1 MKSYYITTPI
11 YYANAKIHFGNLYTS
26 IVADVY
32 ARSKRLLWYD
42 VIFATGTDENGQ
54 KMVQVAEK
62 EWKDVMTFLDEV
74 VAQDQEVMRLCDI
87 SYTDFIRTTESRHHK
102 FVQTILQKTYEAGD
116 IYQWEYEWLYCIGC
130 EAFKK
135 ESDLIDYEWKKVCP
149 DHLKEPEKIKEKNR
163 FFRLSK
169 YEDKLKEF
177 YQKNSNFIQPQYR
190 YNEILSFIE
199 WWLEDFS
206 ISRQNSNFG
215 ISLPFDESSVT
226 YIWYDALLNYLTVV
240 VDNYDES
247 GNPIFKPHAEHMV
260 HTLGKDISRF
270 HAVYRPAMLMAAGM
284 ESYIPKQEFV
294 WWFFTVDGQ
303 KMSKSL
309 WNTLYAE
316 DLVREYD
323 RDAMVFY
330 LLYDIPQWA
339 DGDFSL
345 DRLKNVYESML
356 MWWRGN
362 LVSRVTK
369 LAAKE
374 GITQWIYSINN
385 KSTLSQTMSLMANE
399 YFWDKPSLS
408 IFTYDKELIE
418 EYLNQGN
425 LNIYLKDRYMFVQIS
440 NNIMQNQAPWVK
452 LKDESTKADGIADLQ
467 YLLWMIKQLTLL
479 SAPFLTNSFTKV
491 QEILGNNLLSQI
503 DSSANLLDPELFK
516 KAFDLTKFEVNLQPD
531 VVYQKKE

>member
-1 MKSYYITTPI
+1 MKPYYITTPI

-26 IVADVY
+26 IIADVY

-116 IYQWEYEWLYCIGC
+116 IYQWEYEWLYCVWC
-130 EAFKK
+130 EGFKK
-135 ESDLIDYEWKKVCP
+135 ESDLIEYEWKKVCP

-169 YEDKLKEF
+169 YENKLKEF
-177 YQKNSNFIQPQYR
+177 YQNNSNFIQPQYR

-206 ISRQNSNFG
+206 ISRQNSSFG
-215 ISLPFDESSVT
+215 IPLPFDKESVT
-226 YIWYDALLNYLTVV
+226 YIWYDALLNYLTIV
-240 VDNYDES
+240 VDSYDES

-270 HAVYRPAMLMAAGM
+270 HAVYRPAMLMAAGL

-294 WWFFTVDGQ
+294 GWFFTVDGQ

-374 GITQWIYSINN
+374 GIRQGYVIASKTKQSI
-385 KSTLSQTMSLMANE
+385 LNE
-399 YFWDKPSLS
+399 VTITK
-408 IFTYDKELIE
+408 IE
-418 EYLNQGN
+418 SFFDTGN
-425 LNIYLKDRYMFVQIS
+425 LNQYLQNWYTIVQEANLYMQE
-440 NNIMQNQAPWVK
+440 QAPWVK

-479 SAPFLTNSFTKV
+479 SAPFLTNSFKKV
-491 QEILGNNLLSQI
+491 QEILGNDLLSQI
-503 DSSANLLDPELFK
+503 DSSTNLSDPELFQK
-516 KAFDLTKFEVNLQPD
+516 VFNLTEFEVNLVPD

>member
-1 MKSYYITTPI
+1 MYYMKKYYITTPI

-26 IVADVY
+26 IIADVY

-54 KMVQVAEK
+54 KMLQVAEAQGK
-62 EWKDVMTFLDEV
+62 NVMDFLDEV
-74 VAQDQEVMRLCDI
+74 VEQDKEVMHACDI
-87 SYTDFIRTTESRHHK
+87 SYTDFIRTTESRHHT
-102 FVQTILQKTYEAGD
+102 FVKKILQKTYESGD
-116 IYQWEYEWLYCIGC
+116 IYQWEYEWLYCIWC
-130 EAFKK
+130 EGFKK
-135 ESDLIDYEWKKVCP
+135 DSDLIEHDWKKVCP

-177 YQKNSNFIQPQYR
+177 YKRNNNFIQPQYR
-190 YNEILSFIE
+190 YNEILSFVE

-206 ISRQNSNFG
+206 ISRQNSSFG
-215 ISLPFDESSVT
+215 IPLPFDDSSVT

-240 VDNYDES
+240 VDHYDES
-247 GNPIFKPHAEHMV
+247 GNPVFKPHAEHMV

-270 HAVYRPAMLMAAGM
+270 HAIYRPAMLMAAGL
-284 ESYIPKQEFV
+284 EQYIPKQEFV
-294 WWFFTVDGQ
+294 GWFFTVDGQ

-345 DRLKNVYESML
+345 ERLKNVYESML

-369 LAAKE
+369 LAHKE
-374 GITQWIYSINN
+374 WIHMWKKKSKDIEIDITELENAIDTWNINSYLQARYSAVQEAN
-385 KSTLSQTMSLMANE
+385 LYMQT
-399 YFWDKPSLS
+399 
-408 IFTYDKELIE
+408 
-418 EYLNQGN
+418 
-425 LNIYLKDRYMFVQIS
+425 
-440 NNIMQNQAPWVK
+440 QAPWVK
-452 LKDESTKADGIADLQ
+452 LKDDSTRADGIADLQ
-467 YLLWMIKQLTLL
+467 FLLWMIKQLTLL
-479 SAPFLTNSFTKV
+479 SAPFLTNSFKKV
-491 QEILGNNLLSQI
+491 QEILGNKLLSQI
-503 DSSANLLDPELFK
+503 NSSNNLSDPELFEK
-516 KAFDLTKFEVNLQPD
+516 VFNLTEFEVNLVPD

>member
-1 MKSYYITTPI
+1 MKPYYITTPI

-42 VIFATGTDENGQ
+42 VRFATGTDENGQ
-54 KMVQVAEK
+54 KMLQVAQAQGK
-62 EWKDVMTFLDEV
+62 NVMEFLDEV
-74 VAQDQEVMRLCDI
+74 VAQDKEVMHACDI
-87 SYTDFIRTTESRHHK
+87 SYTDFIRTTEPRHHK
-102 FVQTILQKTYEAGD
+102 FVQSILQRTYESWD
-116 IYQWEYEWLYCIGC
+116 IYQWEYEGMYCIGC

-135 ESDLIDYEWKKVCP
+135 DADLIEYEWKKVCP

-177 YQKNSNFIQPQYR
+177 YTANPHFIQPQYR
-190 YNEILSFIE
+190 YNEILSFVE
-199 WWLEDFS
+199 WGLEDFS
-206 ISRQNSNFG
+206 ISRQNSSFG
-215 ISLPFDESSVT
+215 IPLPFDDTSVT

-240 VDNYDES
+240 VDHYDES
-247 GNPIFKPHAEHMV
+247 GNPIFKSHAEQMV

-270 HAVYRPAMLMAAGM
+270 HAIYRPAMLMAAGL
-284 ESYIPKQEFV
+284 EHLIPKQEFV
-294 WWFFTVDGQ
+294 GWFFTVNGQ

-316 DLVREYD
+316 DLVRDYD

-345 DRLKNVYESML
+345 ERLQSVYESML
-356 MWWRGN
+356 MGWRGN

-374 GITQWIYSINN
+374 RIALGKRHPEWNEGSSQSIH
-385 KSTLSQTMSLMANE
+385 SLE
-399 YFWDKPSLS
+399 Q
-408 IFTYDKELIE
+408 IE
-418 EYLNQGN
+418 HFLDTAN
-425 LNIYLKDRYMFVQIS
+425 LNTYLTQRYTAVQEA
-440 NNIMQNQAPWVK
+440 NLYMQNQAPWTK
-452 LKDESTKADGIADLQ
+452 LKDESTRAHGIADLQ
-467 YLLWMIKQLTLL
+467 YLLWIIKQLTLL
-479 SAPFLTNSFTKV
+479 SAPFLTNSFHKV

-503 DSSANLLDPELFK
+503 DSSTNLSDPALFQK
-516 KAFDLTKFEVNLQPD
+516 VFDLTEFDVNLQPD
-531 VVYQKKE
+531 VVYQKKDI

>member
-1 MKSYYITTPI
+1 MKQYYITTPI

-54 KMVQVAEK
+54 KMLQVAEAQGK
-62 EWKDVMTFLDEV
+62 NVMEFLDEV
-74 VAQDQEVMRLCDI
+74 VSQDKEVMHACDI
-87 SYTDFIRTTESRHHK
+87 SYTDFIRTTESRHHT
-102 FVQTILQKTYEAGD
+102 FVKKILQKTYESGD
-116 IYQWEYEWLYCIGC
+116 IYQWEYEWLYCIWC
-130 EAFKK
+130 EGFKK
-135 ESDLIDYEWKKVCP
+135 DSDLIEHDWKKVCP

-177 YQKNSNFIQPQYR
+177 YKKNNNFIQPQYR
-190 YNEILSFIE
+190 YNEILSFVE
-199 WWLEDFS
+199 WWLENFS
-206 ISRQNSNFG
+206 ISRQNSSFG
-215 ISLPFDESSVT
+215 ISLPFDDSSVT

-240 VDNYDES
+240 VDHYDGS
-247 GNPIFKPHAEHMV
+247 GNPVFKPHAEYMI

-270 HAVYRPAMLMAAGM
+270 HAVYRPAMLMAAGL
-284 ESYIPKQEFV
+284 EQYIPKQEFV
-294 WWFFTVDGQ
+294 GWFFTVDGQ

-345 DRLKNVYESML
+345 ERLKNVYESML
-356 MWWRGN
+356 MWWRWN

-374 GITQWIYSINN
+374 WITIWKVSDRQWIKLKYILES
-385 KSTLSQTMSLMANE
+385 SLNQWKMNE
-399 YFWDKPSLS
+399 YLQIWY
-408 IFTYDKELIE
+408 IMVQEA
-418 EYLNQGN
+418 N
-425 LNIYLKDRYMFVQIS
+425 LYIQTE
-440 NNIMQNQAPWVK
+440 APWVK
-452 LKDESTKADGIADLQ
+452 LKNEDSRNDGILNLQ

-479 SAPFLTNSFTKV
+479 SAPFLTNSFKKV
-491 QEILGNNLLSQI
+491 QEILGNDLLSQI
-503 DSSANLLDPELFK
+503 DSSINLSDPELFEK
-516 KAFDLTKFEVNLQPD
+516 VFNLTEFEVNLNPD
-531 VVYQKKE
+531 VVYQKKEI

>member
-1 MKSYYITTPI
+1 MQKTYYITTPI

-26 IVADVY
+26 IIADVY

-62 EWKDVMTFLDEV
+62 EWKDVMTFLDEI
-74 VAQDQEVMRLCDI
+74 VAQDKEVMRLCDI
-87 SYTDFIRTTESRHHK
+87 SYTDFIRTTEDRHHT
-102 FVQTILQKTYEAGD
+102 FVKKILQKTYESGD
-116 IYQWEYEWLYCIGC
+116 IYQWEYEGLYCIWC
-130 EAFKK
+130 EGFKK
-135 ESDLIDYEWKKVCP
+135 ESDLIEADGSYPNIPKWTKVCP
-149 DHLKEPEKIKEKNR
+149 DHPNQLLETIKEKNR

-169 YEDKLKEF
+169 YEDKLKAL
-177 YQKNSNFIQPQYR
+177 YKANPNFIQPQYR
-190 YNEILSFIE
+190 YNEILSFVN

-206 ISRQNSNFG
+206 ISRQNSSFG
-215 ISLPFDESSVT
+215 IPLPFDESSVT

-240 VDNYDES
+240 VDHYDDAWD
-247 GNPIFKPHAEHMV
+247 PIFKPHAEYMV

-270 HAVYRPAMLMAAGM
+270 HTVYRPAMLMAADL
-284 ESYIPKQEFV
+284 EQYIPRQQFV
-294 WWFFTVDGQ
+294 GGFFTVDGQ

-309 WNTLYAE
+309 ENTLYAE

-345 DRLKNVYESML
+345 ERLKNVYESML
-356 MWWRGN
+356 MWWRWN

-369 LAAKE
+369 LAHKE
-374 GITQWIYSINN
+374 WITVASCWAERSGIETSPTEILFNW
-385 KSTLSQTMSLMANE
+385 
-399 YFWDKPSLS
+399 
-408 IFTYDKELIE
+408 IE
-418 EYLNQGN
+418 ELESLLDTANINTYLQTRYSAVQDAN
-425 LNIYLKDRYMFVQIS
+425 LYMQT
-440 NNIMQNQAPWVK
+440 QAPWVK

-479 SAPFLTNSFTKV
+479 SAPFLTNSFRKV
-491 QEILGNNLLSQI
+491 QEILGNPLLSQI
-503 DSSANLLDPELFK
+503 DSSTNFSDPSLFQKICNLTT
-516 KAFDLTKFEVNLQPD
+516 FDVQLNPD
-531 VVYQKKE
+531 VVYQKKVD

>member
-1 MKSYYITTPI
+1 MKPYYITTPI

-26 IVADVY
+26 IIADVY

-54 KMVQVAEK
+54 KMLQVAEAQGK
-62 EWKDVMTFLDEV
+62 NVMEFLDEI
-74 VAQDQEVMRLCDI
+74 VAQDKEVMQVCDI
-87 SYTDFIRTTESRHHK
+87 SYTDFIRTTEDRHHT
-102 FVQTILQKTYEAGD
+102 FVQHILQKTYETGD
-116 IYQWEYEWLYCIGC
+116 IYQWEYEWLYCIWC

-135 ESDLIDYEWKKVCP
+135 ESDLIRLTPLDKEGIGGDLVCP

-169 YEDKLKEF
+169 YEDKVKEF
-177 YQKNSNFIQPQYR
+177 YKKNNNFIQPQYR
-190 YNEILSFIE
+190 YNEILSFVE

-206 ISRQNSNFG
+206 ISRQNSSFG
-215 ISLPFDESSVT
+215 IPLPFDESSVT

-240 VDNYDES
+240 VDHYDES
-247 GNPIFKPHAEHMV
+247 GNPVFKPHAESMV
-260 HTLGKDISRF
+260 HALGKDISRF
-270 HAVYRPAMLMAAGM
+270 HAVYRPAMLMAAGL
-284 ESYIPKQEFV
+284 EQYIPKQEFV
-294 WWFFTVDGQ
+294 GWFFTVDGQ

-316 DLVREYD
+316 DLVRDYD

-345 DRLKNVYESML
+345 ERLKNVYESML

-374 GITQWIYSINN
+374 WITQGRVIASEAKQSI
-385 KSTLSQTMSLMANE
+385 LNE
-399 YFWDKPSLS
+399 MTIKK
-408 IFTYDKELIE
+408 TEEL
-418 EYLNQGN
+418 LDTAN
-425 LNIYLKDRYMFVQIS
+425 LNIYLQNRYSAVQDA
-440 NNIMQNQAPWVK
+440 NIYMQNQAPWVK
-452 LKDESTKADGIADLQ
+452 LKDESTRADGIANLQ

-479 SAPFLTNSFTKV
+479 SAPFLTNSFKKV
-491 QEILGNNLLSQI
+491 QEILGNDLLSQI
-503 DSSANLLDPELFK
+503 NSSTNLSDPTLFERV
-516 KAFDLTKFEVNLQPD
+516 FNLTEFEVNLVPD
-531 VVYQKKE
+531 VVYQKKDK